1 VSVKSSEDFDRRK
14 ERIMARDVR
23 TPCRLSLVLL
33 ALSALVAGSVNP
45 DCPSQPGGCQGT
57 AISRADAARERARAL
72 DLNGPWS
79 EVREAVVEACGLR
92 VQRSTS
98 HCFNDFNHVDCCAM
112 ASEAT
117 HSTNEQSKVRG
128 MHSVNFLGSHIV
140 DASIPDRG
148 EGGSWCTCH
157 ISSPED
163 VCHKQFGARTAFKL
177 VWCGGTGVAA
187 LLDDYANVLASG
199 KPVGVRGD
207 GSDIPTYGGER
218 ARQDSWQV
226 LDGSHNATWAHGW
239 RQACKRV
246 AAGDADDEQG
256 RGYREIPAAHDE
268 L

>member
-1 VSVKSSEDFDRRK
+1 LNAVRAPNCLWQTSS
-14 ERIMARDVR
+14 
-23 TPCRLSLVLL
+23 
-33 ALSALVAGSVNP
+33 
-45 DCPSQPGGCQGT
+45 
-57 AISRADAARERARAL
+57 
-72 DLNGPWS
+72 
-79 EVREAVVEACGLR
+79 
-92 VQRSTS
+92 
-98 HCFNDFNHVDCCAM
+98 
-112 ASEAT
+112 
-117 HSTNEQSKVRG
+117 
-128 MHSVNFLGSHIV
+128 
-140 DASIPDRG
+140 G
-148 EGGSWCTCH
+148 ELMWQVH
-157 ISSPED
+157 HE
-163 VCHKQFGARTAFKL
+163 QFGARTAFKL